1 MNFDELVSGLQS
13 KLYRFALR
21 ITGHT
26 AEAEDVVQEVFIKLW
41 NHRQDWENL
50 RNAEAWCM
58 HLTRNLSIDRY
69 RKYQRQ
75 QDLLQQNV
83 HLQRNVSPEEQ
94 HAQEAMD
101 QIRQCM
107 LQLPEKQRLI
117 MHLRDIEGLSYEEI
131 SDTLEIPL
139 DQVKVYLHRAR
150 QKIKESILTMAKRN
164 NDSNKV

>member
-41 NHRQDWENL
+41 NQRQDWESL

-75 QDLLQQNV
+75 QGLLQQNA
-83 HLQRNVSPEEQ
+83 HLQGHVSPEEQ
-94 HAQEAMD
+94 HAQEAVD
-101 QIRQCM
+101 QIRRYM
-107 LQLPEKQRLI
+107 LQLPEKQRMI
-117 MHLRDIEGLSYEEI
+117 MHLRDIEGMSYEEI
-131 SDTLEIPL
+131 GEALEIPL
-139 DQVKVYLHRAR
+139 EQVKVYLHRAR
-150 QKIKESILTMAKRN
+150 QKIKEQLLSMTLS
-164 NDSNKV
+164 SNKSNKE